1 MPNLVRA
8 RIHQQDIDNNGLFE
22 HAVMQ
27 LPANVT
33 RQMREGWPHH
43 IPLDYLSK
51 DDNGRF
57 VVVQGNEQSLRVP
70 VDSDDSLGS
79 FIEPLTSFSENSME
93 YKDWVQTYPRF
104 LQLISDFYPGPDYA
118 ELSAAFRTHFNR
130 LCADPDIQEWWPAY
144 LAYDI
149 RMREL
154 FSSHG
159 VFPDIFQENILNAE
173 TRRFIISIAASR
185 DNDDDNRRSRGRY
198 EDDNQQNDSVQNSS
212 PGRHHSHPY
221 SGKSQYSPM
230 FCVLCGNTGHPSRDC
245 RMPANHSL
253 YQNNNYDW
261 VRPDGRQF
269 CFNWNGNPSACKR
282 ERTGCNRIHACSLCG
297 QSGHHARICRLARL

>member
-43 IPLDYLSK
+43 IPLDYLCK

-57 VVVQGNEQSLRVP
+57 VVVQGNVQSLRVP
-70 VDSDDSLGS
+70 VDPDDSLGS

-154 FSSHG
+154 FSSHES
-159 VFPDIFQENILNAE
+159 FPTFS
-173 TRRFIISIAASR
+173 RRIS
-185 DNDDDNRRSRGRY
+185 
-198 EDDNQQNDSVQNSS
+198 
-212 PGRHHSHPY
+212 
-221 SGKSQYSPM
+221 
-230 FCVLCGNTGHPSRDC
+230 
-245 RMPANHSL
+245 
-253 YQNNNYDW
+253 
-261 VRPDGRQF
+261 
-269 CFNWNGNPSACKR
+269 
-282 ERTGCNRIHACSLCG
+282 
-297 QSGHHARICRLARL
+297 